1 VQRIEIITN
10 MTTAMLER
18 LDQAYWR
25 LATTLRGPNKLPLSE
40 RYSDKRSKQET
51 GLTFFNLNAL
61 GNWI

>member
-1 VQRIEIITN
+1 MQRIEIITN

-40 RYSDKRSKQET
+40 RYSDKRSNDDNGKV
-51 GLTFFNLNAL
+51 L
-61 GNWI
+61 